1 MAQLR
6 EVSPQAL
13 NRLEQLDLKLWA
25 NYIALCL
32 QRYGYNTPNIVE
44 VMSNWIPQERR
55 YSILDLLRALG
66 PDVWTTGITLYWQH
80 NSMTELL
87 LLPSIRPI
95 ATGATTFRKTPC
107 NLFFKRKLWARSLIH
122 EEDCGAGSPA

>member
-32 QRYGYNTPNIVE
+32 QGYGHNTPNIVE

-55 YSILDLLRALG
+55 YSILDLLRALA
-66 PDVWTTGITLYWQH
+66 PDVWTTDITLYWQH

-87 LLPSIRPI
+87 LLPSIRPN
-95 ATGATTFRKTPC
+95 C
-107 NLFFKRKLWARSLIH
+107 YRSH
-122 EEDCGAGSPA
+122 NVSQNTVQSVFQTKAMGPFTHS